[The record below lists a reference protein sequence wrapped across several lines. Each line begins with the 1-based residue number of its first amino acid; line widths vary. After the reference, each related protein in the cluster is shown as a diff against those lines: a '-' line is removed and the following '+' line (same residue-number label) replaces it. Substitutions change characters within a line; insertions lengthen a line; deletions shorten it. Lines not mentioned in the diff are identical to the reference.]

1 MKRIFKLVFIFVI
14 SLNFIGCS
22 IGEQKL
28 INNSLGNNIEKN
40 NNINKVRKEHRQV
53 DKIYNKKGK

>member
-28 INNSLGNNIEKN
+28 INNSFGNNIEKN